1 MADGAEHARVSK
13 ILNSVIIPASI
24 IGGFFI
30 DPSLYGLA
38 VGAVVGTLVT
48 PDLDHHQ
55 LTTFDEHRIWSVWAP
70 FGFVWQVY
78 WYPYGLT
85 HKHRGGSHTWPW
97 GTLVRFMYF
106 LWGPIFLWF
115 TWLGF
120 DWSYVL
126 FWLFIFTGQSMQDL
140 LHYYKDD
147 LI

>member
-1 MADGAEHARVSK
+1 MADGAEHARASK
-13 ILNSVIIPASI
+13 VLNTVFVPASI
-24 IGGFFI
+24 IGALLI
-30 DPSLYGLA
+30 DPTLYGLG
-38 VGAVVGTLVT
+38 VGLVVGTLVT

-55 LTTFDEHRIWSVWAP
+55 LTTFDEKRIWSVWAP

-78 WYPYGLT
+78 WYPYGLA
-85 HKHRGGSHTWPW
+85 HKHRGGSHTWPM
-97 GTLVRFMYF
+97 GTLVRFIYF

-115 TWLGF
+115 TWFVF

-126 FWLFIFTGQSMQDL
+126 FWLFIFIGQSMQDL